1 MPCRAARLDEQAARA
16 SWPRLQA
23 AKGVREHGDAPRS
36 RAGRA
41 DASRRSAGSSAGAE
55 LAVPGPSRTTSA
67 TGAARAQSR
76 CWDRT
81 LRQAPRTSGQRPRR
95 GGGGLGRA
103 DAPRPRERAT
113 PGPRASRRGQGWG
126 RRGRA
131 GELRTRPR
139 GRAQARG
146 GARWSHGGRGAGGR
160 RRRGRA
166 KAEPRWDGRVAP
178 RRAKTAPWPGLGM
191 PGTRRAP
198 RPRRP
203 HARERGGTREEKE
216 MGLTAE
222 RGRANGRDGGGFER
236 REQWGERK
244 GMSWGKGMNRG

>member
-1 MPCRAARLDEQAARA
+1 LVTSADQVMPCRAAHLDEQAARA

-41 DASRRSAGSSAGAE
+41 DASRRTAGSSAGAE

-76 CWDRT
+76 RRDRAP
-81 LRQAPRTSGQRPRR
+81 RQAPRTSGQRPRR
-95 GGGGLGRA
+95 GGGLGRA

-126 RRGRA
+126 RA

-146 GARWSHGGRGAGGR
+146 ELGGAMAGE
-160 RRRGRA
+160 GRA
-166 KAEPRWDGRVAP
+166 DAGAVA
-178 RRAKTAPWPGLGM
+178 
-191 PGTRRAP
+191 AP
-198 RPRRP
+198 RPSHAGTGASRRAGP
-203 HARERGGTREEKE
+203 KRRHGRG
-216 MGLTAE
+216 
-222 RGRANGRDGGGFER
+222 
-236 REQWGERK
+236 
-244 GMSWGKGMNRG
+244 

>member
-1 MPCRAARLDEQAARA
+1 MPCRAAHLDEQAARA

-41 DASRRSAGSSAGAE
+41 DASRRTAGSSAGAE

-76 CWDRT
+76 RRDRAP
-81 LRQAPRTSGQRPRR
+81 RQAPRTSGQRPRR
-95 GGGGLGRA
+95 GGGLGRA

-126 RRGRA
+126 RA

-146 GARWSHGGRGAGGR
+146 SSAEPWRARGGR
-160 RRRGRA
+160 
-166 KAEPRWDGRVAP
+166 
-178 RRAKTAPWPGLGM
+178 TQAPWPRQGRAA
-191 PGTRRAP
+191 PGRARRAAP
-198 RPRRP
+198 GRNGAVVGAEDAGDAPGATP
-203 HARERGGTREEKE
+203 APAAREGE
-216 MGLTAE
+216 
-222 RGRANGRDGGGFER
+222 GRDEGGEGDGAYRGTGSSER
-236 REQWGERK
+236 T
-244 GMSWGKGMNRG
+244 